1 MILFSSKLNLNIND
15 YKNSKIIQ
23 SLKSNLEDKK
33 IELKV
38 ISTYSPTVTKT
49 TKKGKEFTR
58 KLVSCEA
65 DYPNL
70 LDVIFSHGKTNYKIW
85 FLNKQCKVCLVT
97 KCETV
102 KGEHMLTC
110 IIDVHD
116 LYKRTYMT
124 LDRFLYL
131 VEIGDFKIT
140 NDKFNKYYMK
150 PYSESKY
157 IKEKKSRIISE
168 IRALEKQ
175 IEQLENNK

>member
-1 MILFSSKLNLNIND
+1 MILFSSKSITD
-15 YKNSKIIQ
+15 YKNSKILE
-23 SLKSNLEDKK
+23 SLKSELEDKR
-33 IELKV
+33 IELKL
-38 ISTYSPTVTKT
+38 ISNYSPIITKT
-49 TKKGKEFTR
+49 TKKGKKFTR

-70 LDVIFSHGKTNYKIW
+70 LDVIFSHGRTNYKIW

-102 KGEHMLTC
+102 KGEHMLSL
-110 IIDVHD
+110 IIDVYD

-140 NDKFNKYYMK
+140 NDKFNEYYMK
-150 PYSESKY
+150 PYNESNY
-157 IKEKKSRIISE
+157 IKEKISRVKSE
-168 IRALEKQ
+168 IRALNEQ
-175 IEQLENNK
+175 IKHLYNNK

>member
-15 YKNSKIIQ
+15 YKNFKILE
-23 SLKSNLEDKK
+23 SLKSELEDKK

-38 ISTYSPTVTKT
+38 ITTYSPTVTKT

-85 FLNKQCKVCLVT
+85 FLNKQSKLCLIT
-97 KCETV
+97 KCETAG
-102 KGEHMLTC
+102 GEHMLTV
-110 IIDVHD
+110 IIDVLD
-116 LYKRTYMT
+116 LYKTTYMT

-140 NDKFNKYYMK
+140 SRKFNEYYMK
-150 PYSESKY
+150 PYSESNY
-157 IKEKKSRIISE
+157 IKERINRVKSE
-168 IRALEKQ
+168 IRALNEQ
-175 IEQLENNK
+175 IKRLQNNK